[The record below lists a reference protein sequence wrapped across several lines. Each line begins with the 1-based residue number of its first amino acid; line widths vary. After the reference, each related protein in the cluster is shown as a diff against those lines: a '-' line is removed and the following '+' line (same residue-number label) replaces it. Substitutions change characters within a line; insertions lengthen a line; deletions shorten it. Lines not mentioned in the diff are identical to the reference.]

1 MLDGEPGWFYVG
13 NGELRYKDSDG
24 WTDRYQDID
33 GPAKTSDVEPSTSP
47 NAPGSGIAEVGR
59 GSRDPSSFTKLC
71 ASMAHLSIA
80 GFSRLLVG
88 LWRWIV
94 RFSRLLVGLWRPL
107 ITSLSRLLVGLWPWI
122 VGLSRLL
129 VGLRRPL
136 ITSLS
141 RLLVGL
147 WPWIVGLSRLLVGLW
162 PWIVRFS
169 RLLVGLWRP
178 LITGIRRLLV
188 GLRRWTVGLSRL
200 LVGLW
205 RPLITGISRLLVG
218 LRRWT
223 VGLSRL
229 LVGLWRPLITGI
241 RRLLVGLRRWTAGF
255 WRLIAEGYQRA
266 RTRLS
271 IRSVARR
278 HRGPSKS
285 SVLVEALVGLMK
297 RSGSGHPRSEIVR
310 HRLRFL
316 LGSGQNEEEEE
327 PNFFVHLDP
336 ERLIDLN
343 PNVAGVDQRVPNP
356 GNGIEAEPIVDS

>member
-33 GPAKTSDVEPSTSP
+33 GPAKTSDGEPPTSP
-47 NAPGSGIAEVGR
+47 NAPGSGIAKEGR

-71 ASMAHLSIA
+71 VSMAHLSIV

-88 LWRWIV
+88 LWRWTV

-107 ITSLSRLLVGLWPWI
+107 ITGIRRLLVGRWRW
-122 VGLSRLL
+122 
-129 VGLRRPL
+129 
-136 ITSLS
+136 T
-141 RLLVGL
+141 
-147 WPWIVGLSRLLVGLW
+147 
-162 PWIVRFS
+162 VRFS

-188 GLRRWTVGLSRL
+188 GLRHWTAALSRL

-205 RPLITGISRLLVG
+205 RPLITGISRLLV
-218 LRRWT
+218 R
-223 VGLSRL
+223 
-229 LVGLWRPLITGI
+229 
-241 RRLLVGLRRWTAGF
+241 LRRWTAGF
-255 WRLIAEGYQRA
+255 WRLIAAGYQRA

-278 HRGPSKS
+278 HRGPSES
-285 SVLVEALVGLMK
+285 SVLVDRLVGLMK

-316 LGSGQNEEEEE
+316 RGSGQNDEEE
-327 PNFFVHLDP
+327 PNFFDHLDP